1 MFIGHYGPAFAAQ
14 AIRGAPSLMAGFVA
28 VQLVDIGFFSL
39 AYFGVEKWRLNPSV
53 AGIMP
58 VDLYY
63 MPYTHSLLGSAVWA
77 LTAGA
82 LACVLAPRGRKLLAA
97 AVIYCLVF
105 SHWLLDLLVHRHD
118 LGLMDDEPQKLGFGL
133 WDHPFLEMP
142 LELALLFAGLWVYVK
157 STRAQDAWGARLIWV
172 VLIVLLVLQAINWFA
187 PPVRDQAAFSGLGLV
202 AYAVCT
208 LMAWFLDRT
217 RSCDASPALRNKTL
231 GG

>member
-1 MFIGHYGPAFAAQ
+1 
-14 AIRGAPSLMAGFVA
+14 MAGFVA
-28 VQLVDIGFFSL
+28 VQLIDIGFFTL
-39 AYFGVEKWRLNPSV
+39 AYFGVEKWRLDPSI

-82 LACVLAPRGRKLLAA
+82 LACALAPRGRRLLAA
-97 AVIYCLVF
+97 SVIFSLVF
-105 SHWLLDLLVHRHD
+105 SHWLLDVVVHRHD
-118 LGLMDDEPQKLGFGL
+118 LGLVDNEPNKLGFGL

-142 LELALLFAGLWVYVK
+142 LELALLFGGLWVYVK
-157 STRAQDAWGARLIWV
+157 STRARDSWGRRLIWAV
-172 VLIVLLVLQAINWFA
+172 PIVLLVLQSINWFA
-187 PPVRDQAAFSGLGLV
+187 APIGDKTLFSALGLV
-202 AYAVCT
+202 AYALCA

-217 RSCDASPALRNKTL
+217 RSRDASPAFRNQAF